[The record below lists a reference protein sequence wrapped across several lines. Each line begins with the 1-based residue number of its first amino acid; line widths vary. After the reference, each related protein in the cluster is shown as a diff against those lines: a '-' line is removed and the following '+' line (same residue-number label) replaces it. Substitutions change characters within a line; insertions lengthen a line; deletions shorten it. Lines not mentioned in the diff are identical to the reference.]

1 LIKLV
6 LTNST
11 DEISGMTIELPS
23 DQLDA
28 LTVEEKVQLLEQVWQ
43 SLCCQP
49 DAFASPDWHAD
60 VLVQRRQRLLDGSCA
75 RIPWSEAKAQLQR
88 LAE

>member
-1 LIKLV
+1 
-6 LTNST
+6 
-11 DEISGMTIELPS
+11 MAIELSS

-28 LTVEEKVQLLEQVWQ
+28 LTVAQKLRLLEQVWQ

-49 DAFASPDWHAD
+49 DALISPEWHAD
-60 VLVQRRQRLLDGSCA
+60 VLVERHQRLLDGSA
-75 RIPWSEAKAQLQR
+75 TRIPWNEAKAQLQR

>member
-1 LIKLV
+1 MDV
-6 LTNST
+6 T
-11 DEISGMTIELPS
+11 SGMAIELPS

-28 LTVEEKVQLLEQVWQ
+28 LTVAEKVRLLEQVWQ

-49 DAFASPDWHAD
+49 DALISPEWHAD
-60 VLVQRRQRLLDGSCA
+60 VLVERHQRLLDGSA
-75 RIPWSEAKAQLQR
+75 TRIPWNEAKAQLQR

>member
-1 LIKLV
+1 
-6 LTNST
+6 
-11 DEISGMTIELPS
+11 MAIELSS

-28 LTVEEKVQLLEQVWQ
+28 LTVAEKLRLLEQVWQ

-49 DAFASPDWHAD
+49 DALISPEWHAD
-60 VLVQRRQRLLDGSCA
+60 VLVERHQRLLDGSA
-75 RIPWSEAKAQLQR
+75 TRIPWNEAKAQLQQ

>member
-1 LIKLV
+1 
-6 LTNST
+6 
-11 DEISGMTIELPS
+11 MAIELSS

-28 LTVEEKVQLLEQVWQ
+28 LTVAEKVRLLEQVWQ

-49 DAFASPDWHAD
+49 DSIASPDWHSD
-60 VLVQRRQRLLDGSCA
+60 VLMERRQRLLDGSA
-75 RIPWSEAKAQLQR
+75 SSIPWNEAKAQLQR

>member
-1 LIKLV
+1 MDA
-6 LTNST
+6 T
-11 DEISGMTIELPS
+11 SGMAIELSS

-28 LTVEEKVQLLEQVWQ
+28 LSVAEKVRLLEQVWQ

-49 DAFASPDWHAD
+49 DTFTSPDWHAD
-60 VLVQRRQRLLDGSCA
+60 VLVERRQLLLDGA
-75 RIPWSEAKAQLQR
+75 ATRIPWNEAKAQLQR

>member
-1 LIKLV
+1 
-6 LTNST
+6 
-11 DEISGMTIELPS
+11 MAIELSS

-28 LTVEEKVQLLEQVWQ
+28 LTVAEKVRLLEQVWQ

-49 DAFASPDWHAD
+49 AALISPEWHAD
-60 VLVQRRQRLLDGSCA
+60 VLVERHQRLLDGSA
-75 RIPWSEAKAQLQR
+75 TRIPWNEAKAQLQR

>member
-1 LIKLV
+1 
-6 LTNST
+6 
-11 DEISGMTIELPS
+11 MAIELSS

-28 LTVEEKVQLLEQVWQ
+28 LTVAQKLRLLEQVWQ

-49 DAFASPDWHAD
+49 DALISPEWYAD
-60 VLVQRRQRLLDGSCA
+60 VLVERHQRLLDGSA
-75 RIPWSEAKAQLQR
+75 TRIPWNEAKAQLQR

>member
-1 LIKLV
+1 
-6 LTNST
+6 
-11 DEISGMTIELPS
+11 MAIELSS

-28 LTVEEKVQLLEQVWQ
+28 LTVAEKVRLLEQVWQ

-49 DAFASPDWHAD
+49 DALISPEWHAD
-60 VLVQRRQRLLDGSCA
+60 VLVERHQRLLDGSA
-75 RIPWSEAKAQLQR
+75 TRIPWYEAKARLQR

>member
-1 LIKLV
+1 
-6 LTNST
+6 
-11 DEISGMTIELPS
+11 MAIELSS

-28 LTVEEKVQLLEQVWQ
+28 LTVAEKLRLLEQVWQ

-49 DAFASPDWHAD
+49 DALISPEWHAD
-60 VLVQRRQRLLDGSCA
+60 VLVERHQRLLDGSA
-75 RIPWSEAKAQLQR
+75 TRIPWNEAKAQLQR